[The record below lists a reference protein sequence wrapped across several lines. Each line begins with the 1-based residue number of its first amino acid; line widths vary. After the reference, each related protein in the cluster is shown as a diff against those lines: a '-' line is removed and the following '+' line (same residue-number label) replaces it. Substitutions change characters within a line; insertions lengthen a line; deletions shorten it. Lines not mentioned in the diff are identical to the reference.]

1 MSYTALYRK
10 FRPLTFDDIKGQE
23 HIVTTLKNQIR
34 ADRIGHA
41 YLFCGTRGTGK
52 TTVAKVF
59 AKAVNCLN
67 PQDGS
72 PCGECALCKSIA
84 TGNSMNVMEIDAASN
99 NGVDNIRT
107 IIDEVSY
114 SPTEGRFKVYII
126 DEVHMLSPGAFNA
139 LLKTLEEPPE
149 YVIFILATTE
159 VHKIPITVLSRC
171 QEYHFHRISREVL
184 VDRMKELVTI
194 EGEQVDDAALTFIA
208 KTADGSM
215 RDALSLLDQCLAF
228 YMGETLT
235 LEKAQTALGAVDNTI
250 FAKMFTLIESKS
262 VSQMIQL
269 FDEVIMEGKEIAQFV
284 IDYTWYLRNLLLVKS
299 SDHLEDV
306 LNMSAENIAE
316 MKEISKEVGPGKLM
330 RYIRV
335 LSDLTNQLRYSAQKR
350 ILAEITLIKLCKPQ
364 METDFDSM
372 LQRIQDLEEQ
382 MKKGVSFHSSDSQ
395 SEGAQEEKRPVQRP
409 QVPKALP
416 QEVKE
421 IAQQWEKISEEFR
434 TGVVSV
440 IRTAKLNLT
449 KDELLQFVFEKDM
462 DLKMFNSSGGKE
474 LLEAK
479 IEERFGKSV
488 SMEFIFNDTGRPY
501 EDSFIDLVKLIQ
513 MDIDFEE
520 N

>member
-34 ADRIGHA
+34 ADRVGHA

-59 AKAVNCLN
+59 AKAVNCLD

-72 PCGECALCKSIA
+72 PCGQCVLCKSIA
-84 TGNSMNVMEIDAASN
+84 SGNSMNVMEIDAASN

-107 IIDEVSY
+107 IIEEVSY
-114 SPTEGRFKVYII
+114 SPTQGRFKVYII

-171 QEYHFHRISREVL
+171 QEYNFHRISREVL
-184 VDRMKELVTI
+184 VERMRELVAI
-194 EGEQVDDAALTFIA
+194 EGEQVEDLALSFIA

-215 RDALSLLDQCLAF
+215 RDALSLLDQCLAY

-235 LEKAQTALGAVDNTI
+235 LEKAQIALGAVDNTV
-250 FAKMFTLIESKS
+250 FANLFTLIESKS
-262 VSQMIQL
+262 VSEVIQL
-269 FDEVIMEGKEIAQFV
+269 FDDVIMEGKEISQFV
-284 IDYTWYLRNLLLVKS
+284 TDYTWYLRNLLLIKS

-306 LNMSAENIAE
+306 LNMSTENIEE
-316 MKEISKEVGPGKLM
+316 MKIISKEVGPGKLM

-350 ILAEITLIKLCKPQ
+350 ILTEITWIKLCKPQ
-364 METDFDSM
+364 METDYDS
-372 LQRIQDLEEQ
+372 LIHRIQEVEEQ
-382 MKKGVSFHSSDSQ
+382 LKNGISFNRSDGESGPL
-395 SEGAQEEKRPVQRP
+395 SEEKKARQRP
-409 QVPKALP
+409 AVPKALP
-416 QEVKE
+416 QEIKD
-421 IAQQWEKISEEFR
+421 IAQQWGNIKEEFR

-440 IRTAKLNLT
+440 IRTAKLNMT
-449 KDELLQFVFEKDM
+449 KDETLQFVFDKEM
-462 DLKMFNSSGGKE
+462 DLRMFNSAGGKE
-474 LLEAK
+474 LLAKK
-479 IEERFGKSV
+479 IEERFEKSV
-488 SMEFIFNDTGRPY
+488 NMEFIFNDTGGPY
-501 EDSFIDLVKLIQ
+501 EDAFIDLEKLIN

-520 N
+520 K